1 MSPAAVLVSPTSTT
15 RGEWSRWRHHRE
27 RGVNGGRDGGSVAMG
42 VLTGLGPTDGGEG
55 EDDDKGTHASRRTT
69 NRKVGFHVA
78 MAGKSTRA
86 TWPRRPTPSY
96 ADDCLVHPSCRPLS
110 RSVIS
115 VRRRRTRRPKL
126 IEAFMVRVV
135 RDLTLP
141 SVAHG
146 GAERVH
152 GRRRIDRRRG

>member
-1 MSPAAVLVSPTSTT
+1 
-15 RGEWSRWRHHRE
+15 
-27 RGVNGGRDGGSVAMG
+27 MG
-42 VLTGLGPTDGGEG
+42 VLTGLGPTDGGAG

-69 NRKVGFHVA
+69 KGRKVGFHVA

-96 ADDCLVHPSCRPLS
+96 ADDCFVHPSFHPLS
-110 RSVIS
+110 RSV
-115 VRRRRTRRPKL
+115 RRDDARLIVL
-126 IEAFMVRVV
+126 IERAFMVRVV